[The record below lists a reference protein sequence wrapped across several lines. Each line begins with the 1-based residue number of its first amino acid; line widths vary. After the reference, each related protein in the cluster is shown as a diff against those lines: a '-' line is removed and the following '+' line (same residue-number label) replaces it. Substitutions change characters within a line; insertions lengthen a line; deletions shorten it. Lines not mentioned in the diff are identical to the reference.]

1 MLHLLEQHHKRLA
14 EVIKFQHEHR
24 NSKPRQD
31 DHLSRSPAA
40 SDPPAKTPVSELSDT
55 PSVSTPHANIRGH
68 SRLGRSIAS
77 DLASARGIRRENAT
91 PARTNDRIAEVHHKR
106 RNPPTSSKSSSTHD
120 ASHNA
125 LPSRPKPSWAPA
137 LEPPGVSNAPEPSR
151 ARREASIKAEIENDS
166 IDDPFNRFYS
176 SFGGLI
182 SKISAPLAFAG
193 LPLGNE
199 PKSTSPTGHNRA
211 ASDLSCQSNVP
222 DLTKLLS
229 PAAIRA
235 IKDDNDSKLPAI
247 NPMESFYVVPT
258 TGGTMSYAGI
268 VAGKEK
274 RIGPDADPE
283 FVDAQSEFSTNV
295 KETTFQTVGL
305 TASQDSHGSRRSQK
319 TMEELLLEN
328 EMLRKTSDD
337 LARRLHLWEANSQS
351 STFALQQSL
360 RAMQNSQMPMAGPT
374 PYPHKP
380 PSSLMS
386 PIDIDSGDRIKE
398 LERALKNLREDY
410 DQERRDHEKTRREL
424 KQYIDKWESLKASA
438 RSRPRRKTS
447 QESGKSGPHAKSSV
461 MNVVVEEGP
470 QDLAESGSG
479 SVARGVAGRN

>member
-1 MLHLLEQHHKRLA
+1 MEAASLTQAHIHARNAHAETERSNPVAASEEHDLAAAEFAAAAANCSDAQALRVLHLLEQHHKRLA

-151 ARREASIKAEIENDS
+151 ARREASIKADIENDS

-199 PKSTSPTGHNRA
+199 PKSTPPTGHNRA

-235 IKDDNDSKLPAI
+235 IKDDNDSKLPVI

-283 FVDAQSEFSTNV
+283 F
-295 KETTFQTVGL
+295 
-305 TASQDSHGSRRSQK
+305 
-319 TMEELLLEN
+319 
-328 EMLRKTSDD
+328 
-337 LARRLHLWEANSQS
+337 
-351 STFALQQSL
+351 
-360 RAMQNSQMPMAGPT
+360 
-374 PYPHKP
+374 
-380 PSSLMS
+380 
-386 PIDIDSGDRIKE
+386 E

-470 QDLAESGSG
+470 QDLTESGSG